1 MHNIIIKG
9 IIKEK
14 IIVERS
20 WNSYIEQTKNDT
32 RVKTFKNLKEKT
44 SNQIKQRIGV
54 INQPTDCKK
63 GLQYILVFQLPF

>member
-63 GLQYILVFQLPF
+63 GLQYIFVFQLPF